1 MTAAFD
7 HSAMVDVFERLDEYV
22 SSEPSLHGLMSISR
36 ALLAQAR
43 RIADGDF
50 DIEVLDD
57 AKGPSQLPSREVA
70 QRLISIMASLPPL
83 EATETRSLIA
93 AYAALLG
100 GLAGNITHLIYRD
113 FPDLVPRR

>member
-1 MTAAFD
+1 MIARFD
-7 HSAMVDVFERLDEYV
+7 LSAMVEAFERLDEYI
-22 SSEPSLHGLMSISR
+22 SSEPSLHELTGISR
-36 ALLAQAR
+36 ALLAQAQ
-43 RIADGDF
+43 RIANGDL

-57 AKGPSQLPSREVA
+57 EKGPSQLPSREVA
-70 QRLISIMASLPPL
+70 QRLVSIMASLPPL
-83 EATETRSLIA
+83 EATESPSLIA